1 MSEHIQDLDRL
12 DAEAQWHVARVYPEV
27 VAWNERLVRDYSP
40 EPGSGLAKD
49 DQVVPGMWIS
59 QIARLSLATGSLHLL
74 DAMRHLN
81 EFGPSL
87 WSLQSLLRT
96 AVWGGAQAVWL
107 LNPNDSETRVANAKR
122 VHYYSQDNNRMWLNT
137 FDGSADTTSDP
148 DSLNR
153 AKAEVAETLKTLG
166 KQPKINQLQI
176 VTDVA
181 RLVFADQPEAAVEC
195 ERGWRAMGAVA
206 HALPWELGTRS
217 TSEALS
223 RTADTRTQHT
233 TARWAEAAADL
244 GFAHE
249 FLGRGWR
256 LLDARSVVP
265 SLAAD

>member
-1 MSEHIQDLDRL
+1 MGEHIQDLDRL
-12 DAEAQWHVARVYPEV
+12 DAEARWHVSRVYPEV
-27 VAWNERLVRDYSP
+27 VAWNERLVSDYKP

-49 DQVVPGMWIS
+49 DQVIPGMWVS
-59 QIARLSLATGSLHLL
+59 QMARLSLATGSLHLL
-74 DAMRHLN
+74 DAMRHLT
-81 EFGPSL
+81 ESGPSL

-107 LNPNDSETRVANAKR
+107 LNPDDSEARVANAKR

-148 DSLNR
+148 ESLSR
-153 AKAEVAETLKTLG
+153 AKAVVAETLRALG
-166 KQPKINQLQI
+166 KQPKINQMQI

-181 RLVFADQPEAAVEC
+181 RLVFADQPEAAVQC
-195 ERGWRAMGAVA
+195 ARGWRAMGAVA

-217 TSEALS
+217 TSEVID
-223 RTADTRTQHT
+223 RTAGTRTEHT
-233 TARWAEAAADL
+233 TARWSETAADL

-256 LLDARSVVP
+256 LLDARSAAPNP
-265 SLAAD
+265 SAE

>member
-1 MSEHIQDLDRL
+1 MSEHFQDLDRL
-12 DAEAQWHVARVYPEV
+12 DAEARWHVSRVYPEV
-27 VAWNERLVRDYSP
+27 VAWNERLASDYTP

-49 DQVVPGMWIS
+49 DQVIPGMWVS
-59 QIARLSLATGSLHLL
+59 QVARLSLATGSLHLL

-96 AVWGGAQAVWL
+96 AMWGGAQAVWL
-107 LNPNDSETRVANAKR
+107 LNPDDSEARVANAKR

-137 FDGSADTTSDP
+137 FDGSADATSDP
-148 DSLNR
+148 ESLSR
-153 AKAEVAETLKTLG
+153 AKAVVAESLKALG
-166 KQPKINQLQI
+166 KQPTINQLQV

-217 TSEALS
+217 TSEVLT
-223 RTADTRTQHT
+223 RTAGTRTEHT

-249 FLGRGWR
+249 FLGLGWR
-256 LLDARSVVP
+256 LLDARSAAP
-265 SLAAD
+265 SPAAD

>member
-1 MSEHIQDLDRL
+1 MSEHIQDLDQL
-12 DAEAQWHVARVYPEV
+12 DAEARWHVSRVYPEV
-27 VAWNERLVRDYSP
+27 VAWNERLVRDYRPDPCSD
-40 EPGSGLAKD
+40 LARD
-49 DQVVPGMWIS
+49 DEAVPGMWVS

-74 DAMRHLN
+74 DAMRHLT

-107 LNPNDSETRVANAKR
+107 LNPDDSETRVANAKR

-137 FDGSADTTSDP
+137 FDGSAATTSDP
-148 DSLNR
+148 ASLNR
-153 AKAEVAETLKTLG
+153 AKVEVADTLKALG
-166 KQPKINQLQI
+166 KQPTINQLQV

-181 RLVFADQPEAAVEC
+181 RLVFSDQPEAAVEC

-217 TSEALS
+217 TSHVLS
-223 RTADTRTQHT
+223 RTAGARTERT

-256 LLDARSVVP
+256 LLDGRSSAP
-265 SLAAD
+265 SHAAD